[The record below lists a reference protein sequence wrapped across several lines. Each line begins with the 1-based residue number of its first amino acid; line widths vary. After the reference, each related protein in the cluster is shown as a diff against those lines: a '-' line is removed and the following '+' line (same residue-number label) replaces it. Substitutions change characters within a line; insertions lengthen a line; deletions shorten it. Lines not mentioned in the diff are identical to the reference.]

1 MAGGSSS
8 RSGGNKQP
16 THWLNVTWD
25 DIVERLALFFYT
37 DESFETLDYLN
48 VMLLGWALFGLFVY
62 VVGTLLANRFGRQR
76 PCVAASARRVDGKE
90 PIEETVS
97 AGRAEEQQSQV
108 ASEGPWAKTKEPVP
122 FAVSA
127 SGSDPDAVLWTNRV
141 LSWMLARK
149 DHEFLSKP
157 WIQALNEKLA
167 KSPPKC
173 LLPRARTPPM
183 TSPQLVHQ
191 FWQHEG
197 ASLSLSP
204 LYIAGHGP
212 AGLERVPRAAYNR
225 SRLPLLPSSLLLQP
239 SDVFAP
245 QALVL
250 ERVSR
255 CFDSGEHCLMGG
267 TTCGVPST
275 RRG

>member
-1 MAGGSSS
+1 MSIGAVCFCSLKS
-8 RSGGNKQP
+8 
-16 THWLNVTWD
+16 NVPWWVC
-25 DIVERLALFFYT
+25 IVKHPHDSYF
-37 DESFETLDYLN
+37 STLVRN
-48 VMLLGWALFGLFVY
+48 VRYIRGHGV
-62 VVGTLLANRFGRQR
+62 TLRG
-76 PCVAASARRVDGKE
+76 PCLHSAAS
-90 PIEETVS
+90 T
-97 AGRAEEQQSQV
+97 
-108 ASEGPWAKTKEPVP
+108 
-122 FAVSA
+122 
-127 SGSDPDAVLWTNRV
+127 
-141 LSWMLARK
+141 
-149 DHEFLSKP
+149 
-157 WIQALNEKLA
+157 
-167 KSPPKC
+167 
-173 LLPRARTPPM
+173 RTPPM

-197 ASLSLSP
+197 SSLSLSP